1 MAPRIEHC
9 SDRWR
14 LTSIF
19 AGAVI
24 QNPHSLSYTACMY
37 FDEQNSTLDLS
48 APVSVLSVTSLNRLA
63 RDLLERN
70 FPAVI
75 VEGEISNLAQ
85 PSSGHWYLTLKDKN
99 SQIRCAMFNNRN
111 RFVRFKPQ
119 NGNQV
124 IIKGRLSIYDGRGD
138 YQLIVDDLE
147 EAGAGALRR
156 AFEELKAKLL
166 AEGLFDPAAK
176 QEIKSHY
183 DHVVIITSKTG
194 AAIQDILSVF
204 ARRFPSTRITLF
216 PVAVQGK
223 EAAGEI
229 IHAIALANRLREALG
244 IQALIV
250 GRGGGSLED
259 LQAFNEEGVARA
271 IFASELPITSAV
283 GHEIDFTIAD
293 FVADLRAPTPSAAAE
308 LMSPDQAEF
317 LAMFS
322 GYQAQLTSLIGQA
335 LRQTRQQLIWLVRQL
350 KHPGRRLQE
359 QSQHL
364 DRLEAQLQRNL
375 RYQLIAKQQ
384 SLQQLRRN
392 LLGNSPA
399 QMLRRAAMSLR
410 YNQQRLQVAVKSRIE
425 SRRSA
430 LAALSRGLGSVSPLQ
445 TLARGYSI
453 TYDATAHVVRSH
465 RDVAIGN
472 TLISRL
478 ADGNI
483 ESVVTAI
490 GTAETDLTRSNSE

>member
-1 MAPRIEHC
+1 M
-9 SDRWR
+9 
-14 LTSIF
+14 
-19 AGAVI
+19 I
-24 QNPHSLSYTACMY
+24 QNPYGLSYTALMY
-37 FDEQNSTLDLS
+37 FDEQNATVDPS

-75 VEGEISNLAQ
+75 VEGEISNFTQ

-99 SQIRCAMFNNRN
+99 SQIRCAMFSNRN
-111 RFVRFKPQ
+111 RYVRFKPQ

-124 IIKGRLSIYDGRGD
+124 IIKGRLSIYEGRGD
-138 YQLIVDDLE
+138 YQLIADNLE

-166 AEGLFDPAAK
+166 AEGLFDPMAK

-183 DHVVIITSKTG
+183 DHIGVITSKTG

-204 ARRFPSTRITLF
+204 ARRFPATRITLF

-223 EAAGEI
+223 EAPGEI
-229 IHAIALANRLREALG
+229 IRAIASANRLREKLG

-259 LQAFNEEGVARA
+259 LQAFNEEAVARA
-271 IFASELPITSAV
+271 IFASEVPITSAV

-293 FVADLRAPTPSAAAE
+293 FVADLRAPTPTAAAE
-308 LMSPDQAEF
+308 LMSPDQQEF
-317 LAMFS
+317 LATFA
-322 GYQAQLTSLIGQA
+322 GYQAQLTSLIGQS
-335 LRQTRQQLIWLVRQL
+335 LRQARQQLTWLIRQL

-364 DRLEAQLQRNL
+364 DRLETLLHRSL
-375 RYQLIAKQQ
+375 RYRLLAKQQ
-384 SLQQLRRN
+384 SLEQLRRN
-392 LLGNSPA
+392 LLANSPA
-399 QMLRRAAMSLR
+399 QLLRRARMTLR
-410 YNQQRLQVAVKSRIE
+410 YNQQRLQAALKSRMA
-425 SRRSA
+425 SKHSA
-430 LAALSRGLGSVSPLQ
+430 LVALVRSLGSVSPLQ

-453 TYDATAHVVRSH
+453 TYDTNAQVVRSSE
-465 RDVAIGN
+465 DVAIGT

-478 ADGNI
+478 ARGTI

-490 GTAETDLTRSNSE
+490 STDKIDPARNAAEHEGLE